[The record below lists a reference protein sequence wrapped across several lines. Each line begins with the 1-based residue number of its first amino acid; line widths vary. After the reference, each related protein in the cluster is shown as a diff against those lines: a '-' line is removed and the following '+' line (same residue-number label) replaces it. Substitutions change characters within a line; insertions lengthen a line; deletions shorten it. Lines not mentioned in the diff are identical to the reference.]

1 MEEKILVTGEMIP
14 AQKIFLISF
23 AASVISL
30 IIGLFLTW
38 WAVAIDNDSIKEVCG
53 DTGVIFNVLAA
64 FLFVCGVI
72 FCLCWIRVELTA
84 TNKRIYGKAAFGKR
98 VDLPIDSI
106 SAIGTSM
113 LWGIDIGTSSG
124 RIHFK
129 FVENNDKI
137 HSVLSK
143 LLLER
148 QQEKTLSNIQTAS
161 SADELKKF
169 KELLDSGA
177 ITQEEFNLKK
187 KQILGL

>member
-1 MEEKILVTGEMIP
+1 MEEKILVTGKMIP
-14 AQKIFLISF
+14 APKIFLISI

-30 IIGLFLTW
+30 IIGLYLIQ
-38 WAVAIDNDSIKEVCG
+38 WA
-53 DTGVIFNVLAA
+53 DTHYNSDTIEELGVIFNVLAG
-64 FLFVCGVI
+64 FLFVCGMI
-72 FCLCWIRVELTA
+72 FCLCWIRVELTV
-84 TNKRIYGKAAFGKR
+84 TNKRIYGKGAFGKR

-106 SAIGTSM
+106 SAIGTSI

-187 KQILGL
+187 KQILGLYD

>member
-1 MEEKILVTGEMIP
+1 MIP
-14 AQKIFLISF
+14 AKKIFLISF

-30 IIGLFLTW
+30 VIGLMCMLIAVDLGIVTRSRNRFLH
-38 WAVAIDNDSIKEVCG
+38 DLLCDLYP
-53 DTGVIFNVLAA
+53 IFYVLAA

-72 FCLCWIRVELTA
+72 FCLCWIRVELTV

-143 LLLER
+143 LLVER

-187 KQILGL
+187 ERILGLYD

>member
-1 MEEKILVTGEMIP
+1 MEEKILVTGKMIP
-14 AQKIFLISF
+14 APKIFLISI

-30 IIGLFLTW
+30 IIGLYLIQ
-38 WAVAIDNDSIKEVCG
+38 WA
-53 DTGVIFNVLAA
+53 DTHYNSDTIEELGVIFNVLAG
-64 FLFVCGVI
+64 FLFVCGMI
-72 FCLCWIRVELTA
+72 FCLCWIRVELTV
-84 TNKRIYGKAAFGKR
+84 TNKRIYGKGAFGKR

-106 SAIGTSM
+106 SAIGTSI